1 MAGMAHVQDPQG
13 ATSPAHAL
21 LGRVVAIE
29 PGEAVAAVGS
39 FFTFA
44 LVLGGY
50 YLIRPVRENFSAE
63 ATADQRQLWFLL
75 VFLVMLAAVP
85 MFGWLVTRVSRVWI
99 LPALYTGFAALMFGF
114 WIVLRAGAGPQFSG
128 AFFVFGSVFNLFVV
142 SLFWILMSDLYDNAQ
157 AKRLYGFIAAGGT
170 TGAVLGPVLARGLV
184 PVVGQE
190 NLLLVSGLMLL
201 AAAAL
206 SIWLR
211 RAIAPATPTKNNVAD
226 APPTLRSLVS
236 GAERVARDPY
246 LLRIALYVLIA
257 NLLSTFFYLEQ
268 ARLAGETIL
277 DATARVQFFAERDLI
292 TSVLTVLVQVALTG
306 RIMSRLGIGAAAAV
320 LPALTLAGLGLYAA
334 MPELHIVAGIMVAE
348 RVAAFALSNPATKV
362 LYTAVGVDERYKAQ
376 NFIDTVVY
384 RGGDALSGAV
394 FNGLTKA
401 MGWPLAAVAVA
412 SIPVAGAWLW
422 MASRFDRALRERQ
435 DMSAPNREDT
445 AR

>member
-1 MAGMAHVQDPQG
+1 MAHDQNAGGDP
-13 ATSPAHAL
+13 SPAHAL
-21 LGRVVAIE
+21 LRRIVAIE
-29 PGEAVAAVGS
+29 PGEAVAATGS
-39 FFTFA
+39 FVTFA

-85 MFGWLVTRVSRVWI
+85 LFGWLVARFSRALI
-99 LPALYTGFAALMFGF
+99 LPALYAVFVAIMLGF
-114 WIVLRAGAGPQFSG
+114 WIALRAGAGPQFSG

-142 SLFWILMSDLYDNAQ
+142 SLFWILMSDLYDSAQ
-157 AKRLYGFIAAGGT
+157 AKRLYGFIAAGGS
-170 TGAVLGPVLARGLV
+170 TGAVLGPFAATGLV
-184 PVVGQE
+184 PVVGHE
-190 NLLLVSGLMLL
+190 NLLLVSGLALL

-211 RAIAPATPTKNNVAD
+211 RATRSATLANDNVAD

-236 GAERVARDPY
+236 GAERVVRDPY

-320 LPALTLAGLGLYAA
+320 LPAFTLAGLGLYAA
-334 MPELHIVAGIMVAE
+334 MPELHVVAAIMVAE

-412 SIPVAGAWLW
+412 SIPLAGAWLW
-422 MASRFDRALRERQ
+422 MASRFDKALRERQ
-435 DMSAPNREDT
+435 DI